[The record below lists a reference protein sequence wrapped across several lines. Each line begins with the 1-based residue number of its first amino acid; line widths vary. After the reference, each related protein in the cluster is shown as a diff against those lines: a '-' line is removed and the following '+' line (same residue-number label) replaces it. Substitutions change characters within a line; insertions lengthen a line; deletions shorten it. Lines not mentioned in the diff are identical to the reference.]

1 MRAPAVRLTPL
12 TPEERKFAEENYPV
26 LERHIRAERL
36 PEEYTD
42 IAYLGYLHA
51 VKKWHARPELRQWP
65 FSAIVRQAVR
75 SRIGN
80 VRRSEAKQVRTVSLD
95 AGIPGTE
102 GLTYGDTIACGAADG
117 FSNNGGEEGMKID
130 YDIRIPEA
138 AKLGR
143 TPSVEIETLVN
154 FLGSQHGT
162 MALTYADP
170 KTAGSRAGTLRGW
183 LKKNG
188 RDDVKVYKMDTV
200 VYVEKIKGTKRG
212 AK

>member
-1 MRAPAVRLTPL
+1 
-12 TPEERKFAEENYPV
+12 
-26 LERHIRAERL
+26 
-36 PEEYTD
+36 
-42 IAYLGYLHA
+42 
-51 VKKWHARPELRQWP
+51 
-65 FSAIVRQAVR
+65 
-75 SRIGN
+75 
-80 VRRSEAKQVRTVSLD
+80 
-95 AGIPGTE
+95 
-102 GLTYGDTIACGAADG
+102 
-117 FSNNGGEEGMKID
+117 MKID

-154 FLGSQHGT
+154 FLGGQHGT